1 MCEIE
6 HFVDPTNKN
15 HPKFNQVSHL
25 ELTLYSACDQNAGKE
40 PSKMRIGDAVLN
52 KIVNNETLG
61 YYMARTHLYLV
72 SVGIDSAK
80 LRFRQHLNT
89 EMAHYAEVNQNSNLY
104 KQKNILTNTKTNFF
118 VRRRHRH
125 FLLMKNGLTKN
136 AKYYWIA
143 VLFTLV

>member
-104 KQKNILTNTKTNFF
+104 KQKI
-118 VRRRHRH
+118 
-125 FLLMKNGLTKN
+125 
-136 AKYYWIA
+136 Y
-143 VLFTLV
+143 

>member
-25 ELTLYSACDQNAGKE
+25 ELTLYSACDQNSGKE

-80 LRFRQHLNT
+80 LRFRQHLST
-89 EMAHYAEVNQNSNLY
+89 EMAHYAEVNQNSNLIS
-104 KQKNILTNTKTNFF
+104 KKC
-118 VRRRHRH
+118 
-125 FLLMKNGLTKN
+125 
-136 AKYYWIA
+136 
-143 VLFTLV
+143 